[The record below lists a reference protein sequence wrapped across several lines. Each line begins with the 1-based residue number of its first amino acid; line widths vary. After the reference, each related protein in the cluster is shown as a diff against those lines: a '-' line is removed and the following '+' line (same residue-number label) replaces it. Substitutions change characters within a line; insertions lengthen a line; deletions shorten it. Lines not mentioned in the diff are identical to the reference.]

1 MSNPQSILYT
11 IGHSTHTSAYFLKL
25 LQLYSIDCLVDVR
38 SMAASRYN
46 PQYNKKA
53 LASFLKENSI
63 QYLHFDKE
71 FGARQTSPELLDE
84 TGQLDF
90 EKVRNATHF
99 KNGVDRLKQGAAKG
113 YTIALMCAE
122 SDPLDC
128 HRFGMISIAL
138 TEQGFDVNHI
148 LKDKTLKTNAA
159 LEEDLLKKY
168 EKKLPQQDIFT
179 TVVNREARLK
189 AAYRLLNKDIAYAS
203 GKI

>member
-1 MSNPQSILYT
+1 
-11 IGHSTHTSAYFLKL
+11 
-25 LQLYSIDCLVDVR
+25 
-38 SMAASRYN
+38 
-46 PQYNKKA
+46 
-53 LASFLKENSI
+53 
-63 QYLHFDKE
+63 
-71 FGARQTSPELLDE
+71 
-84 TGQLDF
+84 
-90 EKVRNATHF
+90 
-99 KNGVDRLKQGAAKG
+99 
-113 YTIALMCAE
+113 
-122 SDPLDC
+122 
-128 HRFGMISIAL
+128 MISVAL